1 MRERRVGRGALPARI
16 VAGAAGAAV
25 LVVAAP
31 PVYAQ
36 DEGGGEVVCEIH
48 DPRVATATG
57 VVEASDGDG
66 WWVLPDGEGQTDG
79 MLTIRRV
86 GSDCAVRDTEAGSLA
101 INWLPKDPE
110 DIAIEP
116 DKGFLWVA
124 DIGDTGDRESVSL
137 TQVAVDDASNFDM
150 TRYVYPD
157 GMKDAE
163 AYFLLPDR
171 SPVFIP
177 STEGTAELYTSDGP
191 GQEEGTPLDLAGTVT
206 LPDGAGAVT
215 GAALNADATKVV
227 LRTSDSAY
235 EWDVADGDP
244 VASMTAAEPRVTALD
259 DGGNDIA
266 YDAEG
271 NFLTVAQT
279 GDEASPAAIY
289 RFTPAAAAPEEPAAS
304 EDAAGGAAE
313 EAGPSLL
320 DRVLDLGFGTIVKI
334 LAAIAI
340 LGMATMVFGIIII
353 RRYRKQAEGAGEDDG
368 TEMGFARE
376 EPVFGEDRGGAY
388 EDDPIDLGLDSGQP
402 DPDLGQI
409 ARGGVYGGAAS
420 EPSGSVYG
428 GAASEP
434 SGSVYGGAASEP
446 SGSVYGGARPEPSGN
461 VYGASP
467 ARPESTGSVYGGAR
481 QEPSGNVYGARAAA
495 APTGARPAA
504 APTGA
509 RPATP
514 PAGQGAVYGG
524 AREEPQYGAFERGG
538 HGSVYDNAGPGQD
551 FGARPEP
558 SGNVYGAR
566 AAAPPAGKGN
576 TYGASQGSVYG
587 AGNDERTP
595 EPEDGFWGP
604 SEGGT
609 YGRGR

>member
-16 VAGAAGAAV
+16 VAATAGAVV
-25 LVVAAP
+25 LVMTAP
-31 PVYAQ
+31 PVFAQ
-36 DEGGGEVVCEIH
+36 EEGGGTEVCKIH
-48 DPRVATATG
+48 DSRVAAATG

-66 WWVLPDGEGQTDG
+66 WWVLPDSEGQTDG
-79 MLTIRRV
+79 LLTIRRV
-86 GSDCAVRDTEAGSLA
+86 GSDCNVRDTESGSLA
-101 INWLPKDPE
+101 VNWLPKDPQ

-124 DIGDTGDRESVSL
+124 DIGDTGDRQSVSL
-137 TQVAVDDASNFDM
+137 TQVALDDASDFVM

-177 STEGTAELYTSDGP
+177 STEGTAELYKSDGP
-191 GQEEGTPLDLAGTVT
+191 GQEEDTPLELAGTVT

-215 GAALNADATKVV
+215 GAALNADASKVV
-227 LRTSDSAY
+227 LRTTDSAY

-244 VASMTAAEPRVTALD
+244 VASMTSAEPRVTPLD

-271 NFLTVAQT
+271 NFLTIAQT
-279 GDEASPAAIY
+279 GDASAPAAIY
-289 RFTPAAAAPEEPAAS
+289 SFTPAAAAAEEPSAS
-304 EDAAGGAAE
+304 DDAAAGGE
-313 EAGPSLL
+313 EKEGPSLV
-320 DRVLDLGFGTIVKI
+320 DRILDLGVGTIVKI

-353 RRYRKQAEGAGEDDG
+353 RKYRKRNDGGEDDA

-376 EPVFGEDRGGAY
+376 EPVFGKDRGGSY
-388 EDDPIDLGLDSGQP
+388 DDDPVDLGLDSGQP

-409 ARGGVYGGAAS
+409 ARGGSAN
-420 EPSGSVYG
+420 
-428 GAASEP
+428 
-434 SGSVYGGAASEP
+434 
-446 SGSVYGGARPEPSGN
+446 VYGGARSEPSGN
-461 VYGASP
+461 VYGAGP
-467 ARPESTGSVYGGAR
+467 AQPESTGSVYGGAR
-481 QEPSGNVYGARAAA
+481 QEPSGNVYGAR
-495 APTGARPAA
+495 
-504 APTGA
+504 
-509 RPATP
+509 PATP
-514 PAGQGAVYGG
+514 PAGQGGVYGG

-538 HGSVYDNAGPGQD
+538 QGSVYDNAGPGQS
-551 FGARPEP
+551 FAARPEP

-566 AAAPPAGKGN
+566 PAAPPAGQGA
-576 TYGASQGSVYG
+576 TYGAPQGGVYG

-595 EPEDGFWGP
+595 ESEDDFWGP
-604 SEGGT
+604 PESGST

>member
-1 MRERRVGRGALPARI
+1 MRDRRVGRRVLPAWI

-25 LVVAAP
+25 LVTAAP

-48 DPRVATATG
+48 DSRVGAATG
-57 VVEASDGDG
+57 VVESSDGDG
-66 WWVLPDGEGQTDG
+66 WWVLPDAEGQTDG
-79 MLTIRRV
+79 LMTIRRV

-101 INWLPKDPE
+101 VNWLPKDPQ

-116 DKGFLWVA
+116 DEGFLWVA

-137 TQVAVDDASNFDM
+137 TQVAVDDASDFAM

-177 STEGTAELYTSDGP
+177 STEGTAELYKSDGP
-191 GQEEGTPLDLAGTVT
+191 GQEESTPLELAGTVT

-235 EWDVADGDP
+235 EWDVADGDA
-244 VASMTAAEPRVTALD
+244 VASMTAAEPRVTPLD

-266 YDAEG
+266 YDSEG
-271 NFLTVAQT
+271 NFLTIAQT

-289 RFTPAAAAPEEPAAS
+289 RFTPAAAPAAEEEPAA
-304 EDAAGGAAE
+304 GGDESAAE
-313 EAGPSLL
+313 KAGPSLL
-320 DRVLDLGFGTIVKI
+320 DRILDLGFDTIVKI

-353 RRYRKQAEGAGEDDG
+353 RKYRKQAGDGAEDDG
-368 TEMGFARE
+368 TEMGYARE
-376 EPVFGEDRGGAY
+376 ESVFGNDRASGTAY
-388 EDDPIDLGLDSGQP
+388 DDDPVDLGLDSGQP

-409 ARGGVYGGAAS
+409 ARGGTANVYGGV
-420 EPSGSVYG
+420 P
-428 GAASEP
+428 
-434 SGSVYGGAASEP
+434 
-446 SGSVYGGARPEPSGN
+446 RQEPSGN
-461 VYGASP
+461 VYGAAAP

-481 QEPSGNVYGARAAA
+481 QEPSGNVYGASPARSE
-495 APTGARPAA
+495 PARPS
-504 APTGA
+504 PGTGS
-509 RPATP
+509 
-514 PAGQGAVYGG
+514 VYGG
-524 AREEPQYGAFERGG
+524 AREEPQYGAFEGGG
-538 HGSVYDNAGPGQD
+538 HGSVYDNAGAGQS
-551 FGARPEP
+551 FAARPEP

-566 AAAPPAGKGN
+566 PATPPSGQEDG
-576 TYGASQGSVYG
+576 YGGPQGGVYG
-587 AGNDERTP
+587 AGNTERTP

-604 SEGGT
+604 PEGGT

>member
-1 MRERRVGRGALPARI
+1 MFWNTCVMRERRVGRRALPARI

-25 LVVAAP
+25 LVTAAP

-36 DEGGGEVVCEIH
+36 EEGGGEVVCEIH
-48 DPRVATATG
+48 DSRVAAATG
-57 VVEASDGDG
+57 VVPASDGDG
-66 WWVLPDGEGQTDG
+66 WWVLPDAEGQTDG

-86 GSDCAVRDTEAGSLA
+86 GSDCNVRDTESGSLA
-101 INWLPKDPE
+101 VEWLPKDPQ

-137 TQVAVDDASNFDM
+137 TQVALDDATDFVM

-177 STEGTAELYTSDGP
+177 STEGTAELYKSDGP
-191 GQEEGTPLDLAGTVT
+191 GQEEDTPLELAGTVT

-215 GAALNADATKVV
+215 GAALNADASKVV
-227 LRTSDSAY
+227 LRTGDSAY

-244 VASMTAAEPRVTALD
+244 IASMTSGEPRVTPLD

-266 YDAEG
+266 YDSEG
-271 NFLTVAQT
+271 NFITIAQT
-279 GDEASPAAIY
+279 GDDAAPAAIY
-289 RFTPAAAAPEEPAAS
+289 SFTPAAASAEEPAAS
-304 EDAAGGAAE
+304 DEAAGGGSAE
-313 EAGPSLL
+313 AEGPSLV
-320 DRVLDLGFGTIVKI
+320 DRILDLGFGTIVKI

-353 RRYRKQAEGAGEDDG
+353 RKYRKQTQEDGDGDDDG
-368 TEMGFARE
+368 TELGFARE
-376 EPVFGEDRGGAY
+376 EPVFGKAAAFD
-388 EDDPIDLGLDSGQP
+388 DDPVDLGLDAGQP
-402 DPDLGQI
+402 DPDLSQV
-409 ARGGVYGGAAS
+409 ARGGGGVYGGAAD
-420 EPSGSVYG
+420 
-428 GAASEP
+428 
-434 SGSVYGGAASEP
+434 
-446 SGSVYGGARPEPSGN
+446 RPEPSGN

-481 QEPSGNVYGARAAA
+481 QEPSGNVYGAR
-495 APTGARPAA
+495 
-504 APTGA
+504 
-509 RPATP
+509 PATP

-538 HGSVYDNAGPGQD
+538 QGSVYDNAGPGQN
-551 FGARPEP
+551 FGAGSEP

-566 AAAPPAGKGN
+566 PAAPPAGQGN
-576 TYGASQGSVYG
+576 TYGAPQGSVYG

-595 EPEDGFWGP
+595 EPQDDFWGP
-604 SEGGT
+604 PEGGAT